1 MVHRYAVLL
10 LRRRRP
16 PLHWQR
22 TSSLLLLDITSSSP
36 YPSIN
41 HPSLL
46 TLSGTSPMDL
56 LPLKAPLSRLKG
68 ASPASVAT
76 SLLVRVP
83 SQASMPPEMQPS
95 GRPHGSAIKGQP
107 AQQPNSPTAQQ
118 PNSPTAQQPNS
129 PTAQQ
134 AEVRYRKD
142 LPIPN

>member
-83 SQASMPPEMQPS
+83 SQAPCHQRCSRQ
-95 GRPHGSAIKGQP
+95 GGHTGQ
-107 AQQPNSPTAQQ
+107 QSKVSQPNSPTAQQ
-118 PNSPTAQQPNS
+118 PNRRKSGTERIFQS
-129 PTAQQ
+129 LI
-134 AEVRYRKD
+134 ELIVRA
-142 LPIPN
+142 ISC